1 MVPVVQLVRASDC
14 GSECRGFESHRAPC
28 KSPESLCFQDFFRL
42 YLYNTPT
49 IPFPSS
55 LKTIFDNM
63 KTSQPTSLLFV
74 CLGNICRSPAAEGIM
89 QHIVDAANLSD
100 KFRID
105 SAGIGP
111 WHVGNLPDPRMRS
124 HGADHGYDFS
134 TRARQICYDDFS
146 RFDYILVMDRENY
159 HELMSMARTEQD
171 REKVHMM
178 ADFATHHPGHTVVP
192 DPYYGGDRGFELVI
206 ELLEDACQ
214 GLLEHIVKS
223 EEFK

>member
-1 MVPVVQLVRASDC
+1 
-14 GSECRGFESHRAPC
+14 
-28 KSPESLCFQDFFRL
+28 
-42 YLYNTPT
+42 
-49 IPFPSS
+49 
-55 LKTIFDNM
+55 M

-178 ADFATHHPGHTVVP
+178 ADFATHLSTPKPKAFNIKTKCIYKNFLL
-192 DPYYGGDRGFELVI
+192 YYRTEGSFCI
-206 ELLEDACQ
+206 
-214 GLLEHIVKS
+214 
-223 EEFK
+223 F

>member
-1 MVPVVQLVRASDC
+1 
-14 GSECRGFESHRAPC
+14 
-28 KSPESLCFQDFFRL
+28 
-42 YLYNTPT
+42 
-49 IPFPSS
+49 
-55 LKTIFDNM
+55 
-63 KTSQPTSLLFV
+63 
-74 CLGNICRSPAAEGIM
+74 M

-192 DPYYGGDRGFELVI
+192 DPYYGGYNGI
-206 ELLEDACQ
+206 
-214 GLLEHIVKS
+214 
-223 EEFK
+223 